1 MKKGLTPLDFEV
13 STCDSTHVTSASPT
27 PDPSSWA
34 MLIGSDLPQTGL
46 LPNTL
51 TLLKGRLSSVLGGLF
66 SFPRDSQQ
74 WPIIGPYLVRSLLEL
89 SLTIILGRIDPFRLL
104 IVRENQAQDGYD
116 WSRRNQS
123 AIQWTGDLIPDGSKK
138 ASNLWGPDNK
148 LEAYNRALLGE
159 YYDHLFWVPAV
170 QNSIESFD
178 TEEIEILGRWKRFE
192 ARQVVPQIRQV
203 LREKY
208 SNLSKSV
215 HHENMLE
222 GSTPFVTAD
231 LPEHI
236 KTSLEYV
243 ALLGL
248 FTHYSTV
255 SLYPLSHDRCK
266 ALLISI
272 QTDLENIP

>member
-1 MKKGLTPLDFEV
+1 
-13 STCDSTHVTSASPT
+13 
-27 PDPSSWA
+27 
-34 MLIGSDLPQTGL
+34 
-46 LPNTL
+46 
-51 TLLKGRLSSVLGGLF
+51 
-66 SFPRDSQQ
+66 
-74 WPIIGPYLVRSLLEL
+74 L

-116 WSRRNQS
+116 WSKRNQS
-123 AIQWTGDLIPDGSKK
+123 AIQWTGDLIPDGNKK
-138 ASNLWGPDNK
+138 ANNLWGPDNK

-159 YYDHLFWVPAV
+159 HYDHLFWVPAV
-170 QNSIESFD
+170 QSSIEKFD
-178 TEEIEILGRWKRFE
+178 TEDIEILERWKRFE
-192 ARQVVPQIRQV
+192 AKQVLPQIRQV

-222 GSTPFVTAD
+222 GSASFVTTD

-248 FTHYSTV
+248 FTHYSAAA
-255 SLYPLSHDRCK
+255 LYPLSHDRCR